1 VFLDQDGIPTLV
13 EVKRQSDSR
22 LRREVVG
29 QMLDYAANCA
39 TYWTADMLQSA
50 LEKTCADNGRSVE
63 EAMRQL
69 IGADADVESFWQ
81 KVKDNLLAG
90 RIRLLF
96 VADLVPLEL
105 RRVVEFLNKQM
116 EPAEVLAVELRQF
129 EGQNLKT
136 IVPAVYGH
144 LQQGAKARASI
155 GQAWNRE
162 SLIDKLRTRVGPT
175 EVAIADRLIDW
186 MSKDGTRELVFG
198 RGKENGTVYP
208 SFKVFGV
215 RVTPM
220 YLSSDGRIWLQFSAL
235 ENKPVFGQIEVRREF
250 VQRLNDIAGVNF
262 SDDDTQKDR
271 SIALR
276 TIASDPNGEKK
287 MLAAL
292 AWMAEQLEKT
302 GLNKKAG

>member
-1 VFLDQDGIPTLV
+1 
-13 EVKRQSDSR
+13 
-22 LRREVVG
+22 
-29 QMLDYAANCA
+29 
-39 TYWTADMLQSA
+39 
-50 LEKTCADNGRSVE
+50 
-63 EAMRQL
+63 
-69 IGADADVESFWQ
+69 
-81 KVKDNLLAG
+81 
-90 RIRLLF
+90 
-96 VADLVPLEL
+96 
-105 RRVVEFLNKQM
+105 
-116 EPAEVLAVELRQF
+116 
-129 EGQNLKT
+129 
-136 IVPAVYGH
+136 
-144 LQQGAKARASI
+144 
-155 GQAWNRE
+155 
-162 SLIDKLRTRVGPT
+162 
-175 EVAIADRLIDW
+175 VAIADRLIDW